1 MRLLVILFILKL
13 YVQENIFK
21 HIEDKYGRDTFKLVR
36 RIEKELV
43 KLAKANYDIKLLIYY
58 KMNNLTPAFTRPKF
72 PVKISLYLKDKILH
86 QISESEIKKKHRK
99 RKQLIR
105 QLKERTTKH

>member
-1 MRLLVILFILKL
+1 
-13 YVQENIFK
+13 
-21 HIEDKYGRDTFKLVR
+21 
-36 RIEKELV
+36 
-43 KLAKANYDIKLLIYY
+43 
-58 KMNNLTPAFTRPKF
+58 MNNLTPAFTRPKF

-105 QLKERTTKH
+105 QLKENNEILTTRVGFIYNTSRYVKIKKVIKKENLKWERVHNRKIEYLGKL